1 MRDVNPNAAK
11 CMDKGLLGLSS
22 EDEVQWKEKNHR
34 ASVISTGHA
43 EATCAPC
50 MLLRSL
56 KGPEKEPDTVAVL
69 PWG

>member
-34 ASVISTGHA
+34 VVSSAL
-43 EATCAPC
+43 ATQKPHVPC

>member
-11 CMDKGLLGLSS
+11 CMDKGLLSLSS

-43 EATCAPC
+43 EATCA
-50 MLLRSL
+50 LHATEVT
-56 KGPEKEPDTVAVL
+56 KGTGERT
-69 PWG
+69 

>member
-11 CMDKGLLGLSS
+11 CMDKGLLGFLQKMRFNGRRKTTVLVSS
-22 EDEVQWKEKNHR
+22 
-34 ASVISTGHA
+34 AL
-43 EATCAPC
+43 ATQKPHVPC